1 MAKRSTSDT
10 NSADASRLYLAQ
22 LGERV
27 RKLRHQRGATLKRV
41 AQLSGLS
48 DRFIIE
54 VEKGKANPSVTSINR
69 LADALQTS
77 FRNLLPNDNEENTQT
92 SSPSVKQLLAL
103 LKNRPDEQVTRILTC
118 LSAYFDD
125 AKGSHISLIGMRGAG
140 KTTVGNLVAR
150 SLKAPFYELDALI
163 ERDTGLSLR
172 EIFDLEG
179 ENYYRAVEEK
189 VLERVLKK
197 TPGVVAAGG
206 GLVMNPTSLLRL
218 KLHSFM
224 VWLQASPET
233 LITRVRAGKDERRLS
248 AHPDVRRQ
256 LQAIL
261 DRRTPHYA
269 QADLVVNTT
278 NKSAEA
284 MAKTILDAF
293 RNSANPKQE
302 RTAAQKSSN

>member
-1 MAKRSTSDT
+1 MAKRGAIDTS
-10 NSADASRLYLAQ
+10 AAHPSRPYLVK

-27 RKLRHQRGATLKRV
+27 RKLRQQRGTTLSRL

-54 VEKGKANPSVTSINR
+54 VEKGKANPSLSSIHR
-69 LADALQTS
+69 LAEALQAS
-77 FRNLLPNDNEENTQT
+77 LKDLLPSDNDEKTQ
-92 SSPSVKQLLAL
+92 SSSSSVQQLLAL
-103 LKNRPDEQVTRILTC
+103 LKDRPDEQISRIVPCLT
-118 LSAYFDD
+118 AYFDD
-125 AKGSHISLIGMRGAG
+125 AKGLHIALVGMRGAG

-150 SLKAPFYELDALI
+150 SLKVPFYELDALI
-163 ERDTGLSLR
+163 EKDTGLSLR

-189 VLERVLKK
+189 ALERVLKK
-197 TPGVVAAGG
+197 TPGVIAAGG

-224 VWLQASPET
+224 VWLQASPQT
-233 LITRVRAGKDERRLS
+233 LIARVRTGKDERRLS
-248 AHPDVRRQ
+248 AHPDVRKQ

-269 QADLVVNTT
+269 QAALIVNTT

-284 MAKTILDAF
+284 IAKTILDAF
-293 RNSANPKQE
+293 RSSATPGQARALDKM
-302 RTAAQKSSN
+302 SG

>member
-1 MAKRSTSDT
+1 MTAKQ
-10 NSADASRLYLAQ
+10 SASVTKPADPSRLFLAK
-22 LGERV
+22 LGEQV
-27 RKLRHQRGATLKRV
+27 RKVRQKRGATLKRM

-54 VEKGKANPSVTSINR
+54 VEKGKANPSLSSINR

-77 FRNLLPNDNEENTQT
+77 LRDLLPGDNDGKTQ
-92 SSPSVKQLLAL
+92 SSSSSVKQLLDL
-103 LKNRPDEQVTRILTC
+103 LKNRPDEQISRILTC
-118 LSAYFDD
+118 LSAYFDH
-125 AKGSHISLIGMRGAG
+125 AKCSHISLVGMRGAG

-150 SLKAPFYELDALI
+150 GLKAPFYELDALI
-163 ERDTGLSLR
+163 EKETGLLLR

-179 ENYYRAVEEK
+179 ENYYRAVEES

-197 TPGVVAAGG
+197 PPGIIAAGG

-233 LITRVRAGKDERRLS
+233 LVARVRAGKDERRLS
-248 AHPDVRRQ
+248 AHPDVRKQ

-261 DRRTPHYA
+261 DRRTPQYA
-269 QADLVVNTT
+269 QAALVVNTT
-278 NKSAEA
+278 DKSPEA
-284 MAKTILDAF
+284 IAKTILDAF
-293 RNSANPKQE
+293 RNSANPGQARGRAK
-302 RTAAQKSSN
+302 NL

>member
-1 MAKRSTSDT
+1 MAKRSASET
-10 NSADASRLYLAQ
+10 NSADASRLYLVQ

-27 RKLRHQRGATLKRV
+27 RKLRQQRGATLKRV

-54 VEKGKANPSVTSINR
+54 VEKGKGNASLTSINR

-77 FRNLLPNDNEENTQT
+77 LSDLLPSDNQDNTQT
-92 SSPSVKQLLAL
+92 SSASVRQLLAL
-103 LKNRPDEQVTRILTC
+103 LKNRPGEQISRILTC

-125 AKGSHISLIGMRGAG
+125 AKGSHLSLIGMRGAG
-140 KTTVGNLVAR
+140 KTTVGNLLAR

-163 ERDTGLSLR
+163 EKDTGLSLR

-197 TPGVVAAGG
+197 APGVVAAGG

-233 LITRVRAGKDERRLS
+233 LIARVRAGKDEQRLS
-248 AHPDVRRQ
+248 AHPDVRKQ

-284 MAKTILDAF
+284 IAKTILDAF

-302 RTAAQKSSN
+302 KTRREKIF

>member
-1 MAKRSTSDT
+1 MTAKQ
-10 NSADASRLYLAQ
+10 SASATKPADPSRLFLAK
-22 LGERV
+22 LGEQV
-27 RKLRHQRGATLKRV
+27 RKVRQKRGATLKRV

-54 VEKGKANPSVTSINR
+54 VEKGKANPSLTSINR

-77 FRNLLPNDNEENTQT
+77 LRDLLPSDDDEKIQ
-92 SSPSVKQLLAL
+92 SSSSSMKQLLAL
-103 LKNRPDEQVTRILTC
+103 LKDRPDEQISRILPC

-125 AKGSHISLIGMRGAG
+125 AKGSHISLVGMRGAG

-163 ERDTGLSLR
+163 EKDTGLSLR

-189 VLERVLKK
+189 ILERVLKK
-197 TPGVVAAGG
+197 TPGVIAAGG
-206 GLVMNPTSLLRL
+206 GLVINPTSLLRL

-233 LITRVRAGKDERRLS
+233 LIARVRRGKDERRLS
-248 AHPDVRRQ
+248 AHPDVRKQ
-256 LQAIL
+256 LKAIL
-261 DRRTPHYA
+261 DRRTSYYS

-278 NKSAEA
+278 DKSPEA
-284 MAKTILDAF
+284 ISKTIFNAF
-293 RNSANPKQE
+293 RSA
-302 RTAAQKSSN
+302 ASSKATQSAK

>member
-1 MAKRSTSDT
+1 MAKRSTSET

-27 RKLRHQRGATLKRV
+27 RKLRQQRGATLKRV

-54 VEKGKANPSVTSINR
+54 VEKGKANPSLTSINR

-77 FRNLLPNDNEENTQT
+77 FKDLLPSDNDENTQT
-92 SSPSVKQLLAL
+92 SSPSVRQVLAL

-118 LSAYFDD
+118 LSAYFDG

-163 ERDTGLSLR
+163 EKDTGLSLR

-179 ENYYRAVEEK
+179 ENYYRAVEER

-197 TPGVVAAGG
+197 TPGVIAAGG
-206 GLVMNPTSLLRL
+206 GLVMNPTQSD
-218 KLHSFM
+218 SFKAAFFYG
-224 VWLQASPET
+224 LASGLTRDIDRPRSSRKGRTAVERASGRPET
-233 LITRVRAGKDERRLS
+233 AAGNPGSQDVSLRASRFDCEYYQQIGRSYRQDDPRRFSKFGKSQAKENRREK
-248 AHPDVRRQ
+248 
-256 LQAIL
+256 I
-261 DRRTPHYA
+261 
-269 QADLVVNTT
+269 
-278 NKSAEA
+278 
-284 MAKTILDAF
+284 I
-293 RNSANPKQE
+293 
-302 RTAAQKSSN
+302 